1 MASIAIPDWLNLAF
15 DLVML
20 VALGGLWAM
29 WWKTSRKQRAIEGL
43 LAEAA
48 QEIDRASLSL
58 NEALLHIERIKR
70 EAIAAPKAKPAAR
83 RTPEPEPEWVE
94 PEPVAPPMAPPKPKP
109 ETAQNSQITQL
120 LRMHRE
126 GQSEEAIAS
135 ALSLPTAQVRLLL
148 KLHGAARK

>member
-1 MASIAIPDWLNLAF
+1 MMASIAIPDWLNLAF

-20 VALGGLWAM
+20 VALGGLWALG
-29 WWKTSRKQRAIEGL
+29 WKTSRKQRAIEGL

-70 EAIAAPKAKPAAR
+70 EQVTAPKPKPAPR
-83 RTPEPEPEWVE
+83 RTATPRAPEPEP
-94 PEPVAPPMAPPKPKP
+94 KP
-109 ETAQNSQITQL
+109 EKPQNSQVTQL

-126 GQSEEAIAS
+126 GQSEEAIAN
-135 ALSLPTAQVRLLL
+135 ALSLPSAQVRLLL
-148 KLHGAARK
+148 KLHGATRK

>member
-1 MASIAIPDWLNLAF
+1 MASIAIPDWLNLGF

-70 EAIAAPKAKPAAR
+70 EQAEAPKPKAASRRKSVPA
-83 RTPEPEPEWVE
+83 EPDEPVE
-94 PEPVAPPMAPPKPKP
+94 PEPPAPKPKP
-109 ETAQNSQITQL
+109 ASAQNSQVTQL

-126 GQSEEAIAS
+126 GLSEEEIAT

-148 KLHGAARK
+148 KLHGATRK

>member
-29 WWKTSRKQRAIEGL
+29 WWKTSHKQRAIEGL

-48 QEIDRASLSL
+48 QEIDRASRSL
-58 NEALLHIERIKR
+58 NEALMHIERIKR
-70 EAIAAPKAKPAAR
+70 EQ
-83 RTPEPEPEWVE
+83 V
-94 PEPVAPPMAPPKPKP
+94 VAPKPKP
-109 ETAQNSQITQL
+109 SPRPAAAPAAPRPPEPQPKPETSQNSQITQL

-135 ALSLPTAQVRLLL
+135 TLSLPTAQVRLLL
-148 KLHGAARK
+148 KLHGATRK

>member
-1 MASIAIPDWLNLAF
+1 MVVAELPDGLNLAF

-20 VALGGLWAM
+20 VALGGLWVL

-70 EAIAAPKAKPAAR
+70 EQAAAPGPEPAPRPTATPERPAAPR
-83 RTPEPEPEWVE
+83 MPEPEPR
-94 PEPVAPPMAPPKPKP
+94 PEPP
-109 ETAQNSQITQL
+109 QNSQVTQL
-120 LRMHRE
+120 LRMQRE
-126 GQSEEAIAS
+126 GQSEEEIAH

-148 KLHGAARK
+148 KLHGATRK

>member
-1 MASIAIPDWLNLAF
+1 MASIAIPDGLNLAF

-70 EAIAAPKAKPAAR
+70 EQAADARSKPVPRPEAAPAAPR
-83 RTPEPEPEWVE
+83 APEPEP
-94 PEPVAPPMAPPKPKP
+94 KP
-109 ETAQNSQITQL
+109 EASPNTQPPQNSQTTQL

-126 GQSEEAIAS
+126 GQGEAEIAS

-148 KLHGAARK
+148 KLHGATRK

>member
-1 MASIAIPDWLNLAF
+1 MASIAIPDGLNLAF

-70 EAIAAPKAKPAAR
+70 EQATDAKPRPAPRPEAAPAAPIA
-83 RTPEPEPEWVE
+83 PEPEP
-94 PEPVAPPMAPPKPKP
+94 KP
-109 ETAQNSQITQL
+109 EAYQNAQNGQNSQTTQL

-126 GQSEEAIAS
+126 GQSEAEIAS
-135 ALSLPTAQVRLLL
+135 ALSLPSAQVRLLL
-148 KLHGAARK
+148 KLHGATRK

>member
-1 MASIAIPDWLNLAF
+1 LNLAF
-15 DLVML
+15 DLVIL
-20 VALGGLWAM
+20 VALGGLWSL

-70 EAIAAPKAKPAAR
+70 EQATAPKPKPAPRRAAAP
-83 RTPEPEPEWVE
+83 RTPEPE
-94 PEPVAPPMAPPKPKP
+94 AKP
-109 ETAQNSQITQL
+109 ETPQNSQVTQL

-135 ALSLPTAQVRLLL
+135 ALALPSAQVKLLL
-148 KLHGAARK
+148 KLHGATRK